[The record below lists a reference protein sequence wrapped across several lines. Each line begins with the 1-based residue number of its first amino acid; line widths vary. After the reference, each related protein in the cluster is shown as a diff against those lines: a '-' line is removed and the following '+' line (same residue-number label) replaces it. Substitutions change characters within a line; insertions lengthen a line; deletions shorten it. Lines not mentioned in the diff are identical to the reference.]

1 MYSTHAFAEL
11 TGVTVKALRHY
22 ERVGLLAPKRT
33 RARYRR
39 YALEDLQRIERI
51 LALKS
56 LGLSLTAIKTLL
68 ERGPV
73 GLRAH
78 RAALEDKRARLDR
91 AIAALDEIQ
100 HDTKP
105 RAALRRFM
113 ADAAWERWEARRTRA
128 AVARPP
134 DRAPASAIGLFHDI
148 VAALD
153 NLRPPGRGQRLP
165 AGTEVTGGDGG
176 HRWGRRSRLLA
187 RSRDVIAPETRD
199 AWRSR
204 AGWPSGLRRYVASCY
219 EMEPDVWER
228 VVAFIEAHGTR

>member
-33 RARYRR
+33 RAQYRR
-39 YALEDLQRIERI
+39 YALGDLQRIERI

-56 LGLSLTAIKTLL
+56 LGLSLMAIKALL
-68 ERGPV
+68 KRGPV

-100 HDTKP
+100 HDTKL

-128 AVARPP
+128 AVDRPP
-134 DRAPASAIGLFHDI
+134 DRAPASAIALFHDI
-148 VAALD
+148 AAALD
-153 NLRPPGRGQRLP
+153 NLRPPGRGRRLL

-176 HRWGRRSRLLA
+176 RGLLA

-199 AWRSR
+199 AWSRR